1 MNKFFK
7 IIIAI
12 IGATDVIF
20 SIFIPVSIALI
31 LIILLDLSV
40 FNLWAIMIIG
50 FLSSF
55 YRAIKFW
62 IISE

>member
-7 IIIAI
+7 IIVAI
-12 IGATDVIF
+12 LGAVDVVF
-20 SIFIPVSIALI
+20 SIFIPISIALI
-31 LIILLDLSV
+31 LINLLDLSV
-40 FNLWAIMIIG
+40 FNLWAIMILG

-62 IISE
+62 INE